1 MTDPKKPS
9 LKPAD
14 TQPTQGDKLPVNDP
28 NKLPVTD
35 PSKLPVSDPSTTS
48 N

>member
-9 LKPAD
+9 LKPTG
-14 TQPTQGDKLPVNDP
+14 TQPTETDKLPVTDP

-35 PSKLPVSDPSTTS
+35 PDKLPVDKPS
-48 N
+48 

>member
-1 MTDPKKPS
+1 VPDPNKDK
-9 LKPAD
+9 LKPAG

-35 PSKLPVSDPSTTS
+35 PAKLPVDDK
-48 N
+48 